1 MQTLTPDA
9 QQHLDQY
16 LQVVRLSLRGT
27 GLEADE
33 VEADVREHIAT
44 ALESEEAPVPRPVL
58 ERVLERLGPP
68 AVWVPDEELPAWR
81 RWARRLVRGPE
92 DWRLAYLC
100 FGLFVLSLVT
110 APFGGVVFDIAA
122 YFAGRAAHAAAR
134 EQGTALGARRWLI
147 YPPLV
152 FISLAIGLAIFAGPV
167 PPLAVWGIEEGGFLR
182 LAGGDAASSWES
194 RLAVQSAFVAVAA
207 GAWWLLLAALAV
219 RYLDGFR
226 SLLLPLAEGL
236 ERRHLVRFGVLA
248 VVLALTGT
256 AVIVA
261 VA

>member
-16 LQVVRLSLRGT
+16 LQVVRLFLRGT
-27 GLEADE
+27 GLPAEE

-68 AVWVPDEELPAWR
+68 AVWVPDDELPAWR

-100 FGLFVLSLVT
+100 FGLFVLSLAT

-122 YFAGRAAHAAAR
+122 YFVARAAHAVAR
-134 EQGTALGARRWLI
+134 EQGVALGARRWLI

-152 FISLAIGLAIFAGPV
+152 FISLAIGLVIFAGPV

-182 LAGGDAASSWES
+182 LAGGDAGRLREG
-194 RLAVQSAFVAVAA
+194 RLAVHASFVAIVA
-207 GAWWLLLAALAV
+207 GTWWLLVAVFAA
-219 RYLDGFR
+219 RYLHGFR
-226 SLLLPLAEGL
+226 SLLLPLAERL
-236 ERRHLVRFGVLA
+236 ERRHLVRFAACAALLA
-248 VVLALTGT
+248 VAGAAVLVL
-256 AVIVA
+256 VR
-261 VA
+261 